1 MTKFVFLVSLLSLT
15 GAVKDDSVPATE
27 FIAPQA
33 LQDSRTKVIYYLES
47 DHRHVAAI
55 DPEGKLLWCCE
66 VLSEKECKE
75 YHHYVA
81 NILVN
86 PDKDFISVGIWV
98 VGFRT
103 AWINKKT
110 GAIRYGYEVS

>member
-1 MTKFVFLVSLLSLT
+1 MIKFVLLLSLLSLT
-15 GAVKDDSVPATE
+15 GTVKDDFIPATR
-27 FIAPQA
+27 FVAPLA
-33 LQDSRTKVIYYLES
+33 VQDSKTKVIYYLES

-66 VLSEKECKE
+66 VLSEKESKE

-81 NILVN
+81 NILLI

-98 VGFRT
+98 GGFT
-103 AWINKKT
+103 AAWINKKT
-110 GAIRYGYEVS
+110 GAIRFGREES

>member
-1 MTKFVFLVSLLSLT
+1 MGRCEQPMLKLVLLLNLFSLT
-15 GAVKDDSVPATE
+15 GAVNSDVPATE
-27 FIAPQA
+27 FLAPQA
-33 LQDSRTKVIYYLES
+33 IQDSKTKVIY
-47 DHRHVAAI
+47 
-55 DPEGKLLWCCE
+55 CCE
-66 VLSEKECKE
+66 VLNEKESKE

-110 GAIRYGYEVS
+110 GAIRYGREVS